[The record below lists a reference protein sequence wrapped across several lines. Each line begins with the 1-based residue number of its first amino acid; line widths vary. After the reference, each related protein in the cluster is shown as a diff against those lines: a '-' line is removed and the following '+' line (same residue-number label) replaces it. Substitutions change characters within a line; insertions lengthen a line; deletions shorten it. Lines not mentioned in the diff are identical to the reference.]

1 MCRVFQLVQ
10 NRYDRREQIT
20 ILMLSCNFF
29 GCFFEFVDSIG
40 EFWSFSSLWPVG
52 NIKRFTLRNLIRRNS
67 CPDFYCSQCTVHH
80 MRFCPVNLLLISWRA
95 LGSLDMSSGGT
106 AVFFG
111 TEPAVCEN
119 LLVFIR
125 RWTKPDLPDECDALT
140 LRGGCTEAVSSVT
153 LLT

>member
-20 ILMLSCNFF
+20 ILMMSCNFF
-29 GCFFEFVDSIG
+29 GCFFLVRWFHRWLLVLL
-40 EFWSFSSLWPVG
+40 FPVAG
-52 NIKRFTLRNLIRRNS
+52 WQYKTFYVEKFNQKDS

-95 LGSLDMSSGGT
+95 LGSLDTSSGGT

-125 RWTKPDLPDECDALT
+125 RWTKPDLPDVCDALT